1 MAKWIENIG
10 ESNAR
15 SVIVG
20 FLDENGDASIPTTV
34 EWRLVCPDDDDS
46 AVTEWATA
54 TPVTSV
60 GSDGY
65 STVCTAKLAVVAS
78 SHEMVTTLDK
88 ERRALTVA
96 ADKDTDDEFNEEFL
110 YYVERRSGRS

>member
-1 MAKWIENIG
+1 MAKWLENIG

-15 SVIVG
+15 SVVTG
-20 FLDENGDASIPTTV
+20 FLDANGDASIPTTV
-34 EWRLVCPDDDDS
+34 HWRLVCPDDDDS
-46 AVTEWATA
+46 VVTDWATA

-65 STVCTAKLAVVAS
+65 STVCEATIAIIAS
-78 SHEMVTTLDK
+78 SHEMVTELDQ
-88 ERRALTVA
+88 ERRALIVA
-96 ADKDTDDEFNEEFL
+96 ADKDTDDEWNEEFL